1 MALLARRPDA
11 PLHDLLDESGG
22 AVQRAA
28 ALLREILVDPPA
40 NEEVARELLRCEQE
54 ADRITHDI
62 IHRLNGGAPR
72 GARRRALIRA
82 DDGHQLATA
91 LDDIVDHAEEAADQ
105 LILYRIEAPMEQ
117 ALELADILVGAC
129 EQVGGALACLRTGVD
144 LAPRLVE
151 IHRLE
156 NEGDRCQPRRGR
168 VALRGRHRPDGR
180 DPLEGHLRRPRGRR
194 GLVREGRPHPRG
206 HRAAPAVGA
215 QGRRVRRPASC
226 AATAFLPRRTAR
238 TARTWRSR
246 PLSPSRCAA
255 RAAPVR
261 SARWSGPSP
270 FTGS

>member
-1 MALLARRPDA
+1 MALLARRPDG
-11 PLHDLLDESGG
+11 PLHDLLDEAGQ

-40 NEEVARELLRCEQE
+40 NGAVARELLRCEQE

-72 GARRRALIRA
+72 GARRRALIRS

-117 ALELADILVGAC
+117 ALELADVLVGAS
-129 EQVGGALACLRTGVD
+129 EQVAGALASLRTGVD

-156 NEGDRCQPRRGR
+156 NEGDRVSRDAVASLFEGGIDPMVVIRWKDIFDALEAAVDSCEKVAHILEGI
-168 VALRGRHRPDGR
+168 ALR
-180 DPLEGHLRRPRGRR
+180 RR
-194 GLVREGRPHPRG
+194 
-206 HRAAPAVGA
+206 
-215 QGRRVRRPASC
+215 
-226 AATAFLPRRTAR
+226 
-238 TARTWRSR
+238 
-246 PLSPSRCAA
+246 
-255 RAAPVR
+255 
-261 SARWSGPSP
+261 
-270 FTGS
+270 